1 MFAIF
6 LPRKNGEDHNTI
18 IANNM
23 GIIHFHVRHYAM
35 AARFFQHSLTFD
47 QTAMDS
53 VGDSPPLQCLG
64 ATKRP
69 EILYNLGIAM
79 LHLQRPKEAFECL
92 LIPLNYYHNNPRL
105 WLRLADA
112 CIMVHTQVSL
122 NLTKLIVHS
131 RNRFFF

>member
-1 MFAIF
+1 
-6 LPRKNGEDHNTI
+6 
-18 IANNM
+18 M

-47 QTAMDS
+47 QTAMES

-122 NLTKLIVHS
+122 TKMMIDVFVDPLRVF
-131 RNRFFF
+131 RFRT

>member
-1 MFAIF
+1 
-6 LPRKNGEDHNTI
+6 
-18 IANNM
+18 M

-47 QTAMDS
+47 QTAMES
-53 VGDSPPLQCLG
+53 VGDAPPLQCLG

-112 CIMVHTQVSL
+112 CIMVHTQNLKDKENKNIVSAVVGSGSHRKYIIQR
-122 NLTKLIVHS
+122 TSMKYVS
-131 RNRFFF
+131 